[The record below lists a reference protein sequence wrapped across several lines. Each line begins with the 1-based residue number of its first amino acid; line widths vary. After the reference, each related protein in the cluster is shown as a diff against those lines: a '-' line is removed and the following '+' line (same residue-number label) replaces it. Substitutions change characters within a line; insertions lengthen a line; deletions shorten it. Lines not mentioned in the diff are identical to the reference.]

1 MVNQTKNKKEI
12 EKMKKIVILA
22 DGSADEPIEILGG
35 KTPLMA
41 AHTPNIDALCKMGAT
56 GLLKSV
62 PDTLSPGS
70 EVANMMI
77 MGYDAETYYEG
88 RGVLEAAA
96 LGIDIEESDLVMRCN
111 LITTEGEILV
121 NHSAGH
127 ISTEEA
133 DKLIKALNENIGS
146 DEIRFY
152 TGVSYRHVLVI
163 KNGGNEIPVCT
174 PPHDV
179 PGKEFKNYLPS
190 AESDIADKLIN
201 IILRSRDILND
212 HPVNK
217 ARREKGKPAANM
229 AWPWSPGHKPA
240 MPSLKELYGIESGAV
255 ISAVDLIHGLARFAG
270 MDSIHVEGATGL
282 YDTNY
287 KGKAE
292 AAIKA
297 LETHE
302 YVYLHIEAPDEA
314 GHEGDVDLK
323 IRTIEDIDRYVAGP
337 VLEYALKSSEPVA
350 VALLPDH
357 PTPCDIRTHTRT
369 PVPFVIY
376 KPGTEPDGVTEF
388 NEETVKQG
396 RYGTIYGTE
405 FTELLNS

>member
-1 MVNQTKNKKEI
+1 
-12 EKMKKIVILA
+12 MKKIVILA
-22 DGSADEPIEILGG
+22 DGSADEPIEELGG
-35 KTPLMA
+35 KTPLEA
-41 AHTPNIDALCKMGAT
+41 ADTPNIDRLCKLGAT

-62 PDTLSPGS
+62 PDTLAPGS

-111 LITTEGEILV
+111 LITTDGDILV

-133 DKLIKALNENIGS
+133 DELIKALNENLGG
-146 DEIRFY
+146 DDIRFY
-152 TGVSYRHVLVI
+152 TGVSYRHVLVL
-163 KNGGNEIPVCT
+163 KNAGKGVPACT

-179 PGKEFKNYLPS
+179 PGQEFSKHLPS
-190 AESDIADKLIN
+190 GDAEIVKKLN
-201 IILRSRDILND
+201 DIILRSREILD
-212 HPVNK
+212 GHPVNT
-217 ARREKGKPAANM
+217 ARRKAGKPAANM

-297 LETHE
+297 LDKYE

-314 GHEGDVDLK
+314 GHEGDVKLK
-323 IRTIEDIDRYVAGP
+323 IRTIEDIDKYVAGP
-337 VLEYALKSSEPVA
+337 VLDFALNSSEPVT

-357 PTPCDIRTHTRT
+357 PTPCSIRTHTRT
-369 PVPFVIY
+369 PVPFIIY
-376 KPGTEPDGVTEF
+376 KPGQKPDEVNEY

-405 FTELLNS
+405 FMKLLNS

>member
-1 MVNQTKNKKEI
+1 
-12 EKMKKIVILA
+12 MKKIVILA
-22 DGSADEPIEILGG
+22 DGSADEPIEKLGG

-41 AHTPNIDALCKMGAT
+41 AYTPNIDKLCRLGAT

-62 PDTLSPGS
+62 PESLSPGS

-77 MGYDAETYYEG
+77 MGYDAETYYQG
-88 RGVLEAAA
+88 RGVLEAAS
-96 LGIDIEESDLVMRCN
+96 LGINIEESDLVMRCN
-111 LITTEGEILV
+111 LITTEGKTLI

-133 DKLIKALNENIGS
+133 DKLIQALNENIGS
-146 DEIRFY
+146 DDIRFY

-163 KNGGNEIPVCT
+163 KNAGNELPVCT

-179 PGKEFKNYLPS
+179 PGKEFKKYLP
-190 AESDIADKLIN
+190 AADGEIADKLHD
-201 IILRSRDILND
+201 IILRSRDILEG
-212 HPVNK
+212 HPVNTARK
-217 ARREKGKPAANM
+217 AKGKPVANM

-255 ISAVDLIHGLARFAG
+255 ISAVDLIHGLAKFAG

-297 LETHE
+297 LNKYE

-323 IRTIEDIDRYVAGP
+323 IKTIEDIDKYVAGP
-337 VLEYALKSSEPVA
+337 VLKYALNSSEPIAVA
-350 VALLPDH
+350 VLPDH
-357 PTPCDIRTHTRT
+357 PTPCDIRTHTRN
-369 PVPFVIY
+369 PVPFIIF
-376 KPGTEPDGVTEF
+376 KTGAEPDGVADY
-388 NEETVKQG
+388 NEDTVKQG
-396 RYGTIYGTE
+396 RFGTIYGTE
-405 FTELLNS
+405 FMKLLNS

>member
-1 MVNQTKNKKEI
+1 
-12 EKMKKIVILA
+12 MKKIVILA
-22 DGSADEPIEILGG
+22 DGSADEPIEMLGG

-41 AHTPNIDALCKMGAT
+41 AHTPNIDTLCKMGTT

-62 PDTLSPGS
+62 PDSLPPGS

-77 MGYDAETYYEG
+77 MGYDAETYYQG

-111 LITTEGEILV
+111 LITTEADTLV

-133 DKLIKALNENIGS
+133 DMLIQALNENIGN
-146 DEIRFY
+146 DDIRFY

-163 KNGGNEIPVCT
+163 KNAGKELPECT

-179 PGKEFKNYLPS
+179 PGKKFSKYLPS
-190 AESDIADKLIN
+190 GKGEIVEKLN
-201 IILRSRDILND
+201 SLILRSKDILND

-217 ARREKGKPAANM
+217 AREEAGKPAANM

-270 MDSIHVEGATGL
+270 MDSIHVDGATGL

-297 LETHE
+297 LQKYE

-357 PTPCDIRTHTRT
+357 PTPCKIRTHTRT
-369 PVPFVIY
+369 PVPFIIY
-376 KPGTEPDGVTEF
+376 KPGTVPDEVTEF

-396 RYGTIYGTE
+396 HGGTIYGTE
-405 FTELLNS
+405 FMKLLNSSGQ